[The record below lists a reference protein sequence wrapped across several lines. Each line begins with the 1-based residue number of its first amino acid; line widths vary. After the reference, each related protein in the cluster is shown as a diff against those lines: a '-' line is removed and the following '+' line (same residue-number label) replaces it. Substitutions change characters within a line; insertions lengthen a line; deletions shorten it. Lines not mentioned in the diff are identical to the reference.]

1 MKIQG
6 KVHELFDIRQV
17 TEKMSVQ
24 EFIIDI
30 SSVTPSG
37 YRYTSYA
44 KFQATNPDVLANVDI
59 GDEVEVEFS
68 ISGRYYTSKKDG
80 SMQFVQ
86 NLNAFSV
93 MNLST
98 ASRTKAPSQAKTAG
112 NEPVRKANE
121 NDDLPF

>member
-112 NEPVRKANE
+112 NEPMRKANE